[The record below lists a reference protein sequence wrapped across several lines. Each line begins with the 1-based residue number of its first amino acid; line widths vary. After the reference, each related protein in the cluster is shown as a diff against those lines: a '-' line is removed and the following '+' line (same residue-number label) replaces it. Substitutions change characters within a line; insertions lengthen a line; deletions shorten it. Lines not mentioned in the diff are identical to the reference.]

1 MEQKAM
7 SIFKPT
13 ALVGAIALITG
24 FSVTTHAADQQATN
38 DEQNATSLDTIVV
51 TASRTPEKVK
61 NVPARIDVIDQ
72 KTIEQN
78 PTLNVSDLLQK
89 DASVYIKQN
98 GGIGQGTILSLRGT
112 YPSQTLLL
120 KDGANLNT
128 PNTLS
133 PSYPELLDTSDLERI
148 EILKGP
154 SSVQYGTDAIGGVI
168 QLISK
173 TPEKTGTSITSVY
186 GENNTYKVIANQN
199 LVFDSGFYAQIRG
212 QRMETDGTRILDTQS
227 EGKKAGYDQ
236 KGYSTKLGYDNKDNL
251 KTSIEV
257 SQNQGTNDYT
267 ADYGSTNAA
276 KRNFENRLINAN
288 AEIKI
293 ASNVTVAARYSHFT
307 DQEHYLESSFSAYD
321 TSRDQADL
329 NAKWQFTDNQNILVG
344 ASTDHQQYKDAYIT
358 NGKQEVDSTGYY
370 FQHQYKTEKLNT
382 QVGVRVEDNEKFGT
396 HTVGQAAARYYILPS
411 TSIYANVGTAFRA
424 PALSELYYY
433 SYYND
438 TSRNRIY
445 YTNGNQNLKPE
456 ESISYEFGLDHQFT
470 DNLSGS
476 LSLYKTNVKNLIDLS
491 TTSPITG
498 TYISSYENVNKA
510 NFKGGEF
517 GLKWK
522 QDDLFVSSQYAYV
535 KTENKSNGLEIA
547 YRPKETL
554 TLTTGLENSVYGVSA
569 SLVARSHSNASNSA
583 NAVQVPGYATV
594 DLNAYWNATQNVKL
608 FTNIQNVGDVQYKAV
623 YNYGSWYINGGRLA
637 TVGVTLNF

>member
-1 MEQKAM
+1 MYGATM
-7 SIFKPT
+7 FLFKPT
-13 ALVGAIALITG
+13 ALAGAIALATG
-24 FSVTTHAADQQATN
+24 FFAAAHAADNQTANNDQQ
-38 DEQNATSLDTIVV
+38 DVPPLDTIVV
-51 TASRTPEKVK
+51 TASRTAEPIK

-98 GGIGQGTILSLRGT
+98 GGIGQGTTLSLRGT

-173 TPEKTGTSITSVY
+173 TPEKTGTSITSIY

-424 PALSELYYY
+424 PALSELYYN
-433 SYYND
+433 SAYND
-438 TSRNRIY
+438 NGYIY
-445 YTNGNQNLKPE
+445 YTYGNQNLKPE
-456 ESISYEFGLDHQFT
+456 ESISYELGLDHQFT

-476 LSLYKTNVKNLIDLS
+476 LSLYKTNVKNLIS
-491 TTSPITG
+491 T
-498 TYISSYENVNKA
+498 ISSYGSSSGITTYENINKA

-554 TLTTGLENSVYGVSA
+554 TLTTGLENRVYGVSA

-583 NAVQVPGYATV
+583 NAIKVPGYATI
-594 DLNAYWNATQNVKL
+594 DLNAYWNVTQNAKL
-608 FTNIQNVGDVQYKAV
+608 FTNIQNVGDVQYKTV

-637 TVGVTLNF
+637 TVGVTLSF

>member
-1 MEQKAM
+1 MFL
-7 SIFKPT
+7 FKPT
-13 ALVGAIALITG
+13 ALAGAIALATG
-24 FSVTTHAADQQATN
+24 FFAAAHAADNQTANNDQQ
-38 DEQNATSLDTIVV
+38 DVPPLDTIVV
-51 TASRTPEKVK
+51 TASRTAEPIK

-133 PSYPELLDTSDLERI
+133 PSYSELLDTSDLQRI

-329 NAKWQFTDNQNILVG
+329 NVKWQFTENQNILVG

-424 PALSELYYY
+424 PALSELYYN
-433 SYYND
+433 SAYND
-438 TSRNRIY
+438 NGYIY
-445 YTNGNQNLKPE
+445 YTYGNQNLKPE
-456 ESISYEFGLDHQFT
+456 ESISYELGLDHQFT

-476 LSLYKTNVKNLIDLS
+476 LSLYKTNVKNLIS
-491 TTSPITG
+491 T
-498 TYISSYENVNKA
+498 ISSYGSSSGITTYENINKA

-554 TLTTGLENSVYGVSA
+554 TLTTGLENRVYGVSA

-583 NAVQVPGYATV
+583 NAIKVPGYATI
-594 DLNAYWNATQNVKL
+594 DLNAYWNVTQNAKL
-608 FTNIQNVGDVQYKAV
+608 FTNIQNVGDVQYKTV

-637 TVGVTLNF
+637 TVGVTLSF

>member
-1 MEQKAM
+1 MYGATM
-7 SIFKPT
+7 FLFKPT
-13 ALVGAIALITG
+13 ALAGAIALATG
-24 FSVTTHAADQQATN
+24 FFAAAHAADNQTANNDQQ
-38 DEQNATSLDTIVV
+38 DVPPLDTIVV
-51 TASRTPEKVK
+51 TASRTAEPIK

-133 PSYPELLDTSDLERI
+133 PSYSELLDTSDLQRI

-329 NAKWQFTDNQNILVG
+329 NVKWQFTENQNILVG

-424 PALSELYYY
+424 PALSELYYN
-433 SYYND
+433 SAYND
-438 TSRNRIY
+438 NGYIY
-445 YTNGNQNLKPE
+445 YTYGNQNLKPE
-456 ESISYEFGLDHQFT
+456 ESISYELGLDHQFT

-476 LSLYKTNVKNLIDLS
+476 LSLYKTNVKNLIS
-491 TTSPITG
+491 T
-498 TYISSYENVNKA
+498 ISSYGSSSGITTYENINKA

-554 TLTTGLENSVYGVSA
+554 TLTTGLENRVYGVSA

-583 NAVQVPGYATV
+583 NAIKVPGYATI
-594 DLNAYWNATQNVKL
+594 DLNAYWNVTQNAKL
-608 FTNIQNVGDVQYKAV
+608 FTNIQNVGDVQYKTV

-637 TVGVTLNF
+637 TVGVTLSF

>member
-98 GGIGQGTILSLRGT
+98 GGIGQGTTLSLRGT

-173 TPEKTGTSITSVY
+173 TPEKTGTSITSIY

-424 PALSELYYY
+424 PALSELYYN
-433 SYYND
+433 SAYND
-438 TSRNRIY
+438 NGYIY
-445 YTNGNQNLKPE
+445 YTYGNQNLKPE
-456 ESISYEFGLDHQFT
+456 ESISYELGLDHQFT

-476 LSLYKTNVKNLIDLS
+476 LSLYKTNVKNLIS
-491 TTSPITG
+491 T
-498 TYISSYENVNKA
+498 ISSYGSSSGITTYENINKA

-554 TLTTGLENSVYGVSA
+554 TLTTGLENRVYGVSA

-583 NAVQVPGYATV
+583 NAIKVPGYATI
-594 DLNAYWNATQNVKL
+594 DLNAYWNVTQNAKL
-608 FTNIQNVGDVQYKAV
+608 FTNIQNVGDVQYKTV

-637 TVGVTLNF
+637 TVGVTLSF

>member
-98 GGIGQGTILSLRGT
+98 GGIGQGTTLSLRGT

-173 TPEKTGTSITSVY
+173 TPEKTGTSITSIY

-424 PALSELYYY
+424 PALSELYYN
-433 SYYND
+433 SAYND
-438 TSRNRIY
+438 NGYIY
-445 YTNGNQNLKPE
+445 YTYGNQNLKPE
-456 ESISYEFGLDHQFT
+456 ESISYELGLDHQFT

-476 LSLYKTNVKNLIDLS
+476 LSLYKTNVKNLIS
-491 TTSPITG
+491 T
-498 TYISSYENVNKA
+498 ISSYGSSSGITTYENINKA

-554 TLTTGLENSVYGVSA
+554 TLTTGLENRVYGVSA
-569 SLVARSHSNASNSA
+569 SLVARSHANTSNSA